1 MKMNKPCASDIWS
14 RSLVTPRAAYDAAMA
29 DRRTHYQVLGV
40 DRGAR
45 ADEVRAAYLRQA
57 RRFHPDVVG
66 GDLADISEAEREMTM
81 VNRAWEV
88 LGDDSARRRYDLPLP
103 APPEPARPQPASS
116 LDGERFDELS
126 DFADIDHLDAALAGG
141 RPIMGVAR
149 IVLRLAPLS
158 FVVGLVVL
166 ILGAALQVS
175 GIWNLGLAMLLIS
188 MVSFLL
194 APFLVMSSSA
204 RRPR

>member
-1 MKMNKPCASDIWS
+1 MPSD
-14 RSLVTPRAAYDAAMA
+14 AYDAPMA

-40 DRGAR
+40 DRGAP
-45 ADEVRAAYLRQA
+45 ADELRAAYLRQA

-88 LGDDSARRRYDLPLP
+88 LGDDSARRRYDRTLP
-103 APPEPARPQPASS
+103 APPEPARPHQESS
-116 LDGERFDELS
+116 LNGERFDELS
-126 DFADIDHLDAALAGG
+126 DFADTDHLDSVTGG
-141 RPIMGVAR
+141 RPIVGVAR

-158 FVVGLVVL
+158 FVVGLVVV

-175 GIWNLGLAMLLIS
+175 GIWNLGLATLLIS